1 MLVLVL
7 TNICFQIDNIPTN
20 KYFRIHVNTNINTSI
35 KNMPNTY
42 TNTAF
47 KNEH

>member
-20 KYFRIHVNTNINTSI
+20 KYFRIHVNTNLNTSVKI
-35 KNMPNTY
+35 VLILTRI
-42 TNTAF
+42 
-47 KNEH
+47 